1 MKNISS
7 QHTPTLSRRKFIKT
21 TGGFAFLIGATGI
34 LPQII
39 SCKSAKEI
47 DPGILKQLTAW
58 VHLSSNGQVTIY
70 NPAAEMGQG
79 SMTSLPVIFS
89 EEMDADWDK
98 VKVEFSPQEKEV
110 YGSPG
115 WDGKTKIMMT
125 VGSRTTRSYFTLM
138 RQAGAQARYVLLHSV
153 SQHWQVPISE
163 LTTEP
168 GVVVHAASDRKVNY
182 GDIVSFLQTPESI
195 PEIPEEQLKNP
206 QNFRLIGKEMPRWD
220 IPSKTDGSAQFAM
233 DIRLPDMLYATIE
246 RGNLHG
252 AKPTLKNEAAIR
264 AMEGVIGVVT
274 LDYGIGV
281 IANTLER
288 ALAVKK
294 QLDIEWGGAQTSGFN
309 SQEAFSNYEKV
320 LNGTEKGREL
330 TNTGDF
336 KKARQAAAKTYT
348 ASFRNDYVYHAQME
362 PLNAIVQL
370 AADGKSAEVWVGSQ
384 SGPNDKEAVAEALG
398 LEPSQ
403 VKVHLQYLGGGFGR
417 RSAPDAAGEAAM
429 LAKTVAPRPV
439 KLIWTREDD
448 LQYGMYRPMS
458 LQRLTACT
466 DGAGN
471 VTGFSHLVAGD
482 GANLLTSGI
491 GIDYYDIPNQY
502 AEVRVVPHGVRIKH
516 WRAVGHGPNKFA
528 IESFIDEIA
537 TGEGG
542 DPVEFRRKLMKNSP
556 RALATLDKAAEMAK
570 WGTPLPEG
578 RARGVAFI
586 ERSGT
591 LTTGICEIS
600 LDPNTGKIKVHHF
613 WSASDAGIIV
623 QPDNVRAQIE
633 GGIVMGIGSVLS
645 EQITIVDGKVQQSNF
660 HDYHIARMEDTP
672 ETIETALIDSQETP
686 QGVGESGT
694 PLVACAIAN
703 AFAAL
708 TGKRLRHLPFTGER
722 VLEVLG

>member
-1 MKNISS
+1 MKNNAT
-7 QHTPTLSRRKFIKT
+7 QHRPTLSRRKFIKT

-58 VHLSSNGQVTIY
+58 VHLSSNGQITIF

-79 SMTSLPVIFS
+79 SMTSLPVIFA
-89 EEMDADWDK
+89 EEMDAGWEQ

-115 WDGKTKIMMT
+115 WGGGNVMMT
-125 VGSRTTRSYFTLM
+125 VGSRTTRSYYPLM
-138 RQAGAQARYVLLHSV
+138 RQAGAQARYVLLNSV
-153 SQHWQVPISE
+153 AQHWQVPLSE
-163 LTTEP
+163 LTSEP
-168 GVVVHAASDRKVNY
+168 GTVVHAASGRKVGY
-182 GDIVSFLQTPESI
+182 GDIVAFLQAPESI

-220 IPSKTDGSAQFAM
+220 IPSKTDGSAQFTT
-233 DIRLPDMLYATIE
+233 DIRLPDMLYAAIE

-252 AKPTLKNEAAIR
+252 AKPTLKNEAAIQ
-264 AMEGVIGVVT
+264 AMEGVTGVVT
-274 LDYGIGV
+274 LDHGIGV

-288 ALAVKK
+288 ALEIKK
-294 QLDIEWGGAQTSGFN
+294 LLDIEWSGAQASGFN
-309 SQEAFSNYEKV
+309 SQEAFANYEKV
-320 LNGTEKGREL
+320 LSGSKKGEEL

-336 KKARQAAAKTYT
+336 KKTMQAAAKTYT
-348 ASFRNDYVYHAQME
+348 ADYLNDYVYHAQME
-362 PLNAIVQL
+362 PLNAIVQV

-384 SGPNDKEAVAEALG
+384 SGPNDKEVVANALG
-398 LEPSQ
+398 LEPSA

-417 RSAPDAAGEAAM
+417 RSAPDASGEAAM

-471 VTGFSHLVAGD
+471 ITGFSHLVAGD

-491 GIDYYDIPNQY
+491 GIEYYDIPNQY
-502 AEVRVVPHGVRIKH
+502 AEVRIVPHGVRIKH
-516 WRAVGHGPNKFA
+516 WRAVGHSPNKFA

-537 TGEGG
+537 AGEGS

-556 RALATLDKAAEMAK
+556 RALATLNNAAEMAK

-578 RARGVAFI
+578 RVRGVAFI

-600 LDPNTGKIKVHHF
+600 LDRSTGKIKVHHF

-672 ETIETALIDSQETP
+672 ESIETALIDSPETP

-708 TGKRLRHLPFTGER
+708 TGKRLRHLPFTGKR
-722 VLEVLG
+722 VLGVLG